1 MFAAA
6 RVTDNVNTGHL
17 CTTIVPIVTTPQT
30 QVFIGPEFLLAA
42 VVGATLAEHTIKAGS
57 SCVPHPGQIVNPKA
71 GNVFIGPGFIPAARI
86 GDSADLGAIIT
97 GSPLVFY
104 GS

>member
-6 RVTDNVNTGHL
+6 GIGDKVYTGHL
-17 CTTIVPIVTTPQT
+17 CTIIVPIIT
-30 QVFIGPEFLLAA
+30 
-42 VVGATLAEHTIKAGS
+42 TLAPGVFLGSALAPHSIKAGS

-71 GNVFIGPGFIPAARI
+71 GFVFIGPSFIPAARI

-97 GSPLVFY
+97 GSPLVFI
-104 GS
+104 GG